1 MEKALEII
9 DRIIRHHGGDALD
22 DIVVVVF
29 IAMHMNFVCVR

>member
-1 MEKALEII
+1 MEII
-9 DRIIRHHGGDALD
+9 DKIIHHDGGDALD